1 MSHKL
6 TDDPEIVLVAWRG
19 RASALAARIG
29 VPPDHLVQEIG
40 RLGGLKNQGSVYLHV
55 DLASA
60 PGRLRSMIERR
71 HAQLM
76 E

>member
-1 MSHKL
+1 MSRKP
-6 TDDPEIVLVAWRG
+6 TDDPEVVLVAWKG

-29 VPPDHLVQEIG
+29 VPTDYLVQEAS
-40 RLGGLKNQGSVYLHV
+40 RLGACKNQGSVYLQV

-60 PGRLRSMIERR
+60 PGRLATMIERR
-71 HAQLM
+71 RATLI

>member
-1 MSHKL
+1 MSDDDA
-6 TDDPEIVLVAWRG
+6 DDPEIVLIAWRG

-29 VPPDHLVQEIG
+29 TPPKNLIFELAQ
-40 RLGGLKNQGSVYLHV
+40 LGGCKKGRAVYLHV

-60 PGRLRSMIERR
+60 PGRLRAMIERR
-71 HAQLM
+71 HARLM